1 MENRG
6 TMEGTKEEI
15 SFVKKV
21 NKNPLEYTPILKID
35 CSNFLLVHVSS
46 HVYGEIQEKKIF
58 PKADAYAI
66 CVLNKELYSKLDD
79 YYISEKELSCYIEGK
94 DYKKIPYSGISI
106 KLMDSPRYQITKI
119 NPSTFKKIFS
129 DIVLG
134 AGASIY
140 CRNSEEIS
148 KNDAVIRAWECTKE
162 KFIEYFE
169 SELNQEID
177 LKNPQSLQI
186 IKTFSNKR
194 ISEEIKNNKSISDYI
209 FKGIGNFPEPYTASF
224 LFEKNWLRELNYLP
238 EFKVTTGSGRS
249 KGDFTVVIKPC

>member
-6 TMEGTKEEI
+6 TKEGTIEEI
-15 SFVKKV
+15 SFVKKI
-21 NKNPLEYTPILKID
+21 NKNPQEYSSILKIN
-35 CSNFLLVHVSS
+35 CKNFLLVHVSS

-66 CVLNKELYSKLDD
+66 CVQNKKLYSELND
-79 YYISEKELSCYIEGK
+79 YYISEKELESYIEGK
-94 DYKKIPYSGISI
+94 DYIKIPHSGISI
-106 KLMDSPRYQITKI
+106 KLADSPRYQITKI

-129 DIVLG
+129 DTALG

-140 CRNSEEIS
+140 CRNIEELW
-148 KNDAVIRAWECTKE
+148 KNDLVIRAWGSTKE

-169 SELNQEID
+169 SKLSQKID
-177 LKNPQSLQI
+177 LTNPQTLQI
-186 IKTFSNKR
+186 IKTFSNNR

-209 FKGIGNFPEPYTASF
+209 FKGVGNFPEPYTASF
-224 LFEKNWLRELNYLP
+224 LFEKNLLRKLDYLP

-249 KGDFTVVIKPC
+249 KGDYTIVIKPC